1 MPDIQLRFH
10 KDMLVLSAPVDA
22 ALAARGFTEER
33 ERELL
38 LVTEP
43 ESIYEPMRLD
53 MMACAQCLVL
63 PTAGITRAR
72 LAHVRAEDNAAQIA
86 EAALALAAQFK
97 PQHVF
102 AEIGSTG
109 LPIDSSNNTT
119 LKANQAQYADA
130 AAAFGEGSIDAFFL
144 NGMASIDDLRC
155 GLEGVHS
162 ASELPVLVSVDVDAE
177 GKILGRNEG
186 LDHALFI
193 AEEYGAAAVGIQT
206 DAAPAEA
213 AALVGRIAERTSL
226 PILVQ
231 LRVREVCER
240 DLYDA
245 SNPYW
250 HADFMMQAAD
260 MLRRAGA
267 QFLRATGA
275 ATATY
280 TAALVAAS
288 SGLPVLGRS

>member
-10 KDMLVLSAPVDA
+10 NDMLVLSAPVDA

-38 LVTEP
+38 LITEP
-43 ESIYEPMRLD
+43 ESIHEPLRLD
-53 MMACAQCLVL
+53 MMVGAQCLVL
-63 PTAGITRAR
+63 PTEGITRAR
-72 LAHVRAEDNAAQIA
+72 LAHVRAEDNASQIA

-102 AEIGSTG
+102 AEIGPTG
-109 LPIDSSNNTT
+109 LPVDPSSTTT

-130 AAAFGEGSIDAFFL
+130 AAAFGEGAIDAFFL

-162 ASELPVLVSVDVDAE
+162 VSELPVLVSVNVDAE

-206 DAAPAEA
+206 DAAPAQA
-213 AALVGRIAERTSL
+213 AALVERIAQRTAL

-231 LRVREVCER
+231 LQVKEVCAR
-240 DLYDA
+240 DPHDA
-245 SNPYW
+245 NNPYW

-260 MLRRAGA
+260 LLRRAGA

-280 TAALVAAS
+280 TGALVAAS
-288 SGLPVLGRS
+288 SGLPVLGRG